1 LDERLKSQWLFK
13 HISAPFSDID
23 VVDAK
28 QETNV
33 PLKQTSFVETATALF
48 LFIQNGHWTR
58 VQHPSN
64 RLEADLRQRSAKPSL
79 GWPECQLPAPRDG
92 WLALAAPS
100 TSRPF
105 NTSPRGQLK
114 AQQVAEC
121 KFLGVVVRV
130 ANDFHRRTIGSQFVG
145 HDDMWRTKVKK
156 TAAGHRL
163 L

>member
-1 LDERLKSQWLFK
+1 MLSGLS
-13 HISAPFSDID
+13 SVND
-23 VVDAK
+23 VARRGTWIK
-28 QETNV
+28 T
-33 PLKQTSFVETATALF
+33 TSFVETATALF
-48 LFIQNGHWTR
+48 LFIQNGHW
-58 VQHPSN
+58 S
-64 RLEADLRQRSAKPSL
+64 SAKPSL
-79 GWPECQLPAPRDG
+79 GWPECRLLAPRDG

-105 NTSPRGQLK
+105 NPSPRSQLK

-130 ANDFHRRTIGSQFVG
+130 ANDFHRHTIGSQFVG
-145 HDDMWRTKVKK
+145 HNDMWWTKVKK

>member
-1 LDERLKSQWLFK
+1 MLSGLS
-13 HISAPFSDID
+13 SVND
-23 VVDAK
+23 VARRGTWIK
-28 QETNV
+28 T
-33 PLKQTSFVETATALF
+33 TSFVETATALF

-58 VQHPSN
+58 AQHPSN

-79 GWPECQLPAPRDG
+79 GWPECRLPAPRDG

-105 NTSPRGQLK
+105 NPSPRSQLK

-130 ANDFHRRTIGSQFVG
+130 ANDFHRHTIGSQFVG
-145 HDDMWRTKVKK
+145 HNDMWRTKVKK